1 MNKNYFFTISIFMIC
16 IILFNSYIQSY
27 KYLEPLTS
35 DRKGELDDI
44 ILNIMNDKL
53 IKELIKIW
61 LPNDAKDSY
70 NLNNYVPIKDK
81 IIDILS
87 HWLKIINEIQKL
99 RDDNSYNEL
108 IQEYNENEN
117 NDFIQY
123 QKYLQDNKELSTISF
138 SDDFKKVVKYI
149 LNYSFSDNVTI
160 NAVLKKVD
168 IKILN
173 TDSTING
180 TKLKELYE
188 KIKKTRNNIIIDN
201 YEFYNSRIYEL
212 AAGVRYNEILSY
224 INNNDSID
232 IETINDEITYVST
245 TMTFV

>member
-1 MNKNYFFTISIFMIC
+1 
-16 IILFNSYIQSY
+16 
-27 KYLEPLTS
+27 LEPLTS
-35 DRKGELDDI
+35 DRKVELDDI

-70 NLNNYVPIKDK
+70 NLNNYVIIKNK
-81 IIDILS
+81 IIGILS

-123 QKYLQDNKELSTISF
+123 QKYLEDNKELSTISF
-138 SDDFKKVVKYI
+138 SDDFKKIVKYI

-160 NAVLKKVD
+160 NAVLEKVD

-180 TKLKELYE
+180 TELKDLYE
-188 KIKKTRNNIIIDN
+188 KVKKTRNNIIIDN

-232 IETINDEITYVST
+232 IETINTEITYVST